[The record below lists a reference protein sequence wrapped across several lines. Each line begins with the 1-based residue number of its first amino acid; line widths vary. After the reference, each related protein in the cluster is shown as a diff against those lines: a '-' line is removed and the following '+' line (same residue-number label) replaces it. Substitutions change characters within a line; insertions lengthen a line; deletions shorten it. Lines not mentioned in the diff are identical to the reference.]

1 MCCASVTL
9 SARLMSRP
17 GWWWLLL
24 VPGTMLDWA
33 GGRSSGRSKL
43 WLMSHRG
50 RGDTIKKSY
59 SPFLEITFILLSLKY
74 IKVVLNDNRF

>member
-1 MCCASVTL
+1 M
-9 SARLMSRP
+9 
-17 GWWWLLL
+17 
-24 VPGTMLDWA
+24 PGTMLDWA

-59 SPFLEITFILLSLKY
+59 SPFLEITFILLALKY
-74 IKVVLNDNRF
+74 ILRWFSMIKDSKVDGLMN